1 MYPREYCWTNCSISI
16 DFSPRY
22 FFWSNT
28 QVFILSCLYPFC
40 STSSPNPSF
49 NTIYFF
55 KSCRGRFISSFCYF
69 FPISDKFL
77 LSKLDHCF
85 LVPIFFQVFGTCPI
99 PSDNQT
105 SFPSSDPSFILN
117 SIQVSCSFYAP
128 RSFTLLRLLLVQVL
142 NKISDSSIAKM
153 LAFSFTT
160 YHDPSILISFP
171 MLLQVIQL
179 LVPTRC
185 SSNFYSIF
193 WSTFSSRYCSKL
205 PFLIKTHFL
214 RESFFW
220 GSQFSETEYWL
231 NFLVSVLASV
241 LAQAL
246 AQVLAPIFIKILAP
260 ITTQI
265 LDQVVTQPELQPL
278 KFHFC
283 LLLYSS

>member
-1 MYPREYCWTNCSISI
+1 M
-16 DFSPRY
+16 
-22 FFWSNT
+22 
-28 QVFILSCLYPFC
+28 
-40 STSSPNPSF
+40 
-49 NTIYFF
+49 
-55 KSCRGRFISSFCYF
+55 
-69 FPISDKFL
+69 FL
-77 LSKLDHCF
+77 LKFRVLRMAIKAAVLGKVRGMKVF
-85 LVPIFFQVFGTCPI
+85 LIPTFFQVFGTCPI

-160 YHDPSILISFP
+160 YRDPSILISFP

-214 RESFFW
+214 RESFFEAPNFPRQSI
-220 GSQFSETEYWL
+220 GS
-231 NFLVSVLASV
+231 
-241 LAQAL
+241 
-246 AQVLAPIFIKILAP
+246 IF
-260 ITTQI
+260 
-265 LDQVVTQPELQPL
+265 
-278 KFHFC
+278 
-283 LLLYSS
+283 

>member
-1 MYPREYCWTNCSISI
+1 
-16 DFSPRY
+16 
-22 FFWSNT
+22 
-28 QVFILSCLYPFC
+28 
-40 STSSPNPSF
+40 
-49 NTIYFF
+49 
-55 KSCRGRFISSFCYF
+55 
-69 FPISDKFL
+69 
-77 LSKLDHCF
+77 
-85 LVPIFFQVFGTCPI
+85 
-99 PSDNQT
+99 
-105 SFPSSDPSFILN
+105 
-117 SIQVSCSFYAP
+117 
-128 RSFTLLRLLLVQVL
+128 
-142 NKISDSSIAKM
+142 M
-153 LAFSFTT
+153 LAFSFTN
-160 YHDPSILISFP
+160 YRDPSILISFP

-246 AQVLAPIFIKILAP
+246 AQVLAPIFIKILAT